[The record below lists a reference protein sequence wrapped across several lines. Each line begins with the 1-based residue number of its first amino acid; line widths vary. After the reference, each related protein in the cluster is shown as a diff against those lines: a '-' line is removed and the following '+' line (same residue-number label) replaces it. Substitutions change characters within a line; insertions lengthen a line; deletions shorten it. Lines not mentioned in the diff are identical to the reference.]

1 VAPLGKHSSRR
12 EQAAALLI
20 VLALVVLLTGLAV
33 AYLSR
38 TTSDRQVAH
47 SSFHQSNVDQ
57 LAQSAM
63 DSILGDL
70 RQEIVNGSANLA
82 SPGDPPVYSPSPGPA
97 AAAYM
102 VPQRSGNINGAPNLI
117 RRSVRADAIPTPGV
131 PSRASAVNS
140 MTDVSANGR
149 YVTSTRWNSHYLIPK
164 GNPLTDEPSP
174 IPAFTGATP
183 DWVFVTDN
191 GATVITSPNSAVL
204 GRYAY
209 AIFDEGGLLDMN
221 VAGYPTDPSTAP
233 VPAQRV
239 GRKGSLAYADLRHLC
254 PTTDCGAQ
262 DYGIPN
268 PNTGNPS
275 IYQIDRLVGWRNYAT
290 TQPTNDFPDSNP
302 ASQAFARN
310 FQTGTGP
317 ATAFYNYVFNNTNGF
332 LGPNPT
338 ATPWNER
345 TDQYFVQRQE
355 LIAFRKATQFSANA
369 LQYLSAFS
377 REINSPSF
385 SPSTPSGS
393 TIDYAALASTPN
405 AVNPNFLLRRV
416 TSSFTRFD
424 GTTAVVGEP
433 LVKTRFPLSRLAWI
447 TYKGPSAAVYAANN
461 NDPAITQLTAAGVP
475 LLTIKAGTSA
485 NIKASFGLV
494 WDSRTPQPLPNNAS
508 PIGQQWVY
516 TSPTSA
522 NTGGNF
528 DGQNGNPAS
537 DIKRLDVVA
546 SENREP
552 DFFELLRATIL
563 DGSIGQN
570 TGGGVT
576 RSASDTTCVFPDV
589 HMSNKALHILTIGAC
604 IIDQADPDSIPTRV
618 MLYPPGVAIWWAAN
632 GLESLPYIAQIY
644 PITGISPAD
653 QTKWATY
660 LLFQLWNP
668 HIGPSLAPS
677 PPQVRI
683 RLDGGIGIFTGGNG
697 QTWTSGATDKQT
709 MVATGQSMQLTQSAF
724 PPTGTPTPAPLSTP
738 GVASVP
744 AVGSATPPCGFERL
758 PGNDNTLRNYVG
770 LRLLP
775 ANLPAS
781 HDFTLAQ
788 AGNGQNNPRLT
799 LYLGADVNNVAQ
811 PFNATMEYLVP
822 GTANTWVPYNRFIGI
837 NDPTS
842 WINGDTVPV
851 HAAPS
856 LTATPDPRNNSPDQF
871 STNNPNRLTD
881 APLPHSL
888 MKSDPR
894 STRFGIFQFRP
905 PLAWN
910 HNSNTARITDPLWP
924 AGNATVPNGY
934 GGAIVDPADDA
945 HPVEH
950 APCRFSTTCIPC
962 APTPTPSP
970 TPTPGPYFPATF
982 AINGP
987 PDSRDTVTT
996 IYADNDG
1003 VVRPADAIYSDPS
1016 VLTTGSS
1023 TPYYV
1028 TATAASKDYH
1038 PIILNRPLRNV
1049 AELGYAFRDLPW
1061 KTLDFFTDKSADAG
1075 LLDVFTIND
1084 GPALLDGTGNF
1095 LSMGPVPPMVAGN
1108 ISLNTGQAAVLQSIL
1123 AGAVL
1128 DEISTTTISGAG
1140 TSATS
1145 APVIAANI
1153 VTETSTPTPTP
1164 NPTPC
1169 ALSNRSELVTRPGLL
1184 NYILPVPA
1192 TGAAHDQR
1200 VKSRREAVV
1209 RAISSVSQTRV
1220 WNLLIDVIAQSGRY
1234 PPNVTQNP
1242 NPADLPRFIVE
1253 GEQRYWV
1260 HVAIDRFTGQVI
1272 DKQIEVVN
1280 E

>member
-1 VAPLGKHSSRR
+1 VAPLRKHSSRR

-63 DSILGDL
+63 DTILGDF

-82 SPGDPPVYSPSPGPA
+82 SPGDPPVYSPSPSPA

-102 VPQRSGNINGAPNLI
+102 VPQRSGNITGAPNLV
-117 RRSVRADAIPTPGV
+117 RRSVRSDTIPAPGV

-140 MTDVSANGR
+140 MSDVSANGR

-183 DWVFVTDN
+183 DWVFVTNN
-191 GATVITSPNSAVL
+191 GATVITSPNNAVL

-209 AIFDEGGLLDMN
+209 AIYDEGGLLDMN

-233 VPAQRV
+233 IPTQRI

-262 DYGIPN
+262 DYGLPN
-268 PNTGNPS
+268 PSTGNPA
-275 IYQIDRLVGWRNYAT
+275 IYQIDRLVGWRNYAI

-310 FQTGTGP
+310 FQTSTAP
-317 ATAFYNYVFNNTNGF
+317 ATAFYNYVFGNTNGF

-338 ATPWNER
+338 ATPWNGR
-345 TDQYFVQRQE
+345 TDQYLVQRQE
-355 LIAFRKATQFSANA
+355 LIAFRKSTQFSANA

-377 REINSPSF
+377 RETNSPSF

-393 TIDYAALASTPN
+393 TIDYAALASTPD
-405 AVNPNFLLRRV
+405 AINPNFLLRRV

-433 LVKTRFPLSRLAWI
+433 LVKTRFPLNRLAWL
-447 TYKGPSAAVYAANN
+447 TFKGPSGVVYAANN

-475 LLTIKAGTSA
+475 LSTIKAGTSA

-494 WDSRTPQPLPNNAS
+494 WDSRSFVPVPGSGS
-508 PIGQQWVY
+508 PIGNQWVY
-516 TSPTSA
+516 VSPSSL

-528 DGQNGNPAS
+528 DPVTNPNGNPAS

-552 DFFELLRATIL
+552 DFFELLRAAIL
-563 DGSIGQN
+563 DGSLGQN

-576 RSASDTTCVFPDV
+576 RSASEISNNIPVFPDV
-589 HMSNKALHILTIGAC
+589 HLSNKTHHILNIGAA
-604 IIDQADPDSIPTRV
+604 IIDQADPDSIPTRIEFK
-618 MLYPPGVAIWWAAN
+618 PSTATIWWSAY
-632 GLESLPYIAQIY
+632 GVESLPYIAQIY
-644 PITGISPAD
+644 PIAGTSPANS
-653 QTKWATY
+653 TKWATY

-668 HIGPSLAPS
+668 HIGGALAIAA
-677 PPQVRI
+677 PQVRL
-683 RLDGGIGIFTGGNG
+683 RVDGNIGVFTSGNS
-697 QTWTSGATDKQT
+697 QTWSTDPTHNQTFPLPTSGVSITLT
-709 MVATGQSMQLTQSAF
+709 TGAF
-724 PPTGTPTPAPLSTP
+724 PQTLPTPSPAPLGTP
-738 GVASVP
+738 GVASLP
-744 AVGSATPPCGFERL
+744 AVGSASAPAGFERL
-758 PGNDNTLRNYVG
+758 PGSGGNSLTNYVG

-775 ANLPAS
+775 DYTL
-781 HDFTLAQ
+781 TLATS
-788 AGNGQNNPRLT
+788 GNNPQLKV
-799 LYLGADVNNVAQ
+799 YLGTDSTHQ
-811 PFNATMEYLVP
+811 FNATMEYTP
-822 GTANTWVPYNRFIGI
+822 DAGTTWIPYNRFIGI

-842 WINGDTVPV
+842 WITGDTVPV
-851 HAAPS
+851 RTASS
-856 LTATPDPRNNSPDQF
+856 LTGLPASGDAFDNNAS
-871 STNNPNRLTD
+871 NRLKD
-881 APLPHSL
+881 PGPPACL
-888 MKSDPR
+888 MKADPR
-894 STRFGIFQFRP
+894 STRFGIFQMDIN
-905 PLAWN
+905 LDSAN
-910 HNSNTARITDPLWP
+910 GRILQPLWP
-924 AGNATVPNGY
+924 TGRPAVPNGY
-934 GGAIVDPADDA
+934 GGSIADPGG
-945 HPVEH
+945 PVEH
-950 APCRFSTTCIPC
+950 APLRFV
-962 APTPTPSP
+962 
-970 TPTPGPYFPATF
+970 GNPYFPATLC
-982 AINGP
+982 INAAASTSARTG
-987 PDSRDTVTT
+987 
-996 IYADNDG
+996 YADNDG
-1003 VVRPADAIYSDPS
+1003 IIRPADAIYPDPS
-1016 VLTTGSS
+1016 VTTTGSS
-1023 TPYYV
+1023 TPYYM
-1028 TATAASKDYH
+1028 TSTDYH
-1038 PIILNRPLRNV
+1038 PIILNRPLGNV
-1049 AELGYAFRDLPW
+1049 AELGYACRDLPW

-1075 LLDVFTIND
+1075 LLDMFTIND
-1084 GPALLDGTGNF
+1084 GPALFDGSGNF
-1095 LSMGPVPPMVAGN
+1095 LSMGPVPSMVAGN
-1108 ISLNTGQAAVLQSIL
+1108 ISLNTGQAAVLQSVL
-1123 AGAVL
+1123 AGAIL
-1128 DEISTTTISGAG
+1128 DELNPTTTGIISGTG

-1145 APVIAANI
+1145 APVIAQNI
-1153 VTETSTPTPTP
+1153 VTETSMPIPTATPTPCP
-1164 NPTPC
+1164 
-1169 ALSNRSELVTRPGLL
+1169 LSNRSELLTRPGLL

-1192 TGAAHDQR
+1192 SGAAHDQR
-1200 VKSRREAVV
+1200 VKSRREALV
-1209 RAISSVSQTRV
+1209 RAVSSVSQTRT

-1234 PPNVTQNP
+1234 PSNLTQNP
-1242 NPADLPRFIVE
+1242 NPADLPKFVVD